1 MILRIKRAELFEEKL
16 TSIEIDE
23 PELIN
28 QLNDGRSDTILGLVN
43 DLSLEA
49 VRIKLR
55 MSDEQIDYLKK
66 VKECAKIVSG
76 CSKLEKMSQLELE
89 QFQSTLESN
98 QTTPKI
104 EICNKALQ
112 ELYWFGLLK
121 SALQKWGL
129 EEPRLLQLIERI
141 ANNVAE

>member
-1 MILRIKRAELFEEKL
+1 MKAYQHNESLPHHKLKNLILRIKRAELFEEKL
-16 TSIEIDE
+16 TCIEIDE

-28 QLNDGRSDTILGLVN
+28 QLNDGRSDFILGYVN

-66 VKECAKIVSG
+66 VKECATIVSG

-89 QFQSTLESN
+89 RFQSTLESN
-98 QTTPKI
+98 QTTS
-104 EICNKALQ
+104 EI
-112 ELYWFGLLK
+112 
-121 SALQKWGL
+121 
-129 EEPRLLQLIERI
+129 
-141 ANNVAE
+141 